1 MPRPRPSPI
10 LVLEFSPESFGKDEG
25 EEVGTDDADEEVGTD
40 DADEE
45 VGIDDVERVPG
56 GVEAA
61 DARRILK

>member
-10 LVLEFSPESFGKDEG
+10 LVLEFSPESLDKDEG
-25 EEVGTDDADEEVGTD
+25 EEVGTD

-45 VGIDDVERVPG
+45 VGIDDVERVRG

>member
-10 LVLEFSPESFGKDEG
+10 LVLEFSPESLGKDEG
-25 EEVGTDDADEEVGTD
+25 EEVGIDDGGEEV
-40 DADEE
+40 EN
-45 VGIDDVERVPG
+45 DVERVPG